1 MNRETVSTGTV
12 WEELAGYSRAVKVG
26 NHIFVSGTTATDG
39 EGQVVGTDDPAAQMR
54 FILNK
59 IESALLKL
67 GSKLEDV
74 VRTRIY
80 LRNIED
86 WEAVARVH
94 GERFAR
100 IRPANTL
107 VKAELVGDEYLVE
120 VEAEAIIQ
128 TTRAL
133 NSNELSAVMDM
144 PRPATAEPFAIKMP
158 E

>member
-1 MNRETVSTGTV
+1 MNRQTVSTGTV
-12 WEELAGYSRAVKVG
+12 WEELAGYSRAVKIG
-26 NHIFVSGTTATDG
+26 NHIFVSGTTATDS
-39 EGQVVGTDDPAAQMR
+39 EGQVVGAGDPAAQAR

-67 GSKLEDV
+67 GSKLDDI

-80 LRNIED
+80 IRNIDD
-86 WEAVARVH
+86 WEVVARVH

-120 VEAEAIIQ
+120 VEAEAMIQ
-128 TTRAL
+128 ATQVHESGA
-133 NSNELSAVMDM
+133 LSAVMDM
-144 PRPATAEPFAIKMP
+144 PKPATTEPIAIKMP